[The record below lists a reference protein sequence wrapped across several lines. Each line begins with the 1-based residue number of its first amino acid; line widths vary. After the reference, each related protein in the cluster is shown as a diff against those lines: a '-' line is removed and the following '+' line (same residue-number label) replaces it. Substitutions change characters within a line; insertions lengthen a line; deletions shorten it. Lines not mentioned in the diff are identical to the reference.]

1 MLEQNKTIPNRRPGK
16 ILTVLFW
23 SLILVF
29 IFIFLT
35 VELMVSPLG
44 PLKLQQFA
52 GSLIFPFI
60 IIILILGVS
69 VFFIIAASREHL
81 EKLFKSFLILTG
93 ASAIGFSVTFLLH
106 TLVYSVFK
114 GSFWY
119 YLISG
124 HGITLD
130 IIFGILL
137 SLLFPIGFVTGIIGS
152 IALFFKRR
160 KLAGT

>member
-1 MLEQNKTIPNRRPGK
+1 MLEQNKKMLKRRPGK

-29 IFIFLT
+29 IFIFIT
-35 VELMVSPLG
+35 VELIFSPLG

-60 IIILILGVS
+60 IIILILCVS

-93 ASAIGFSVTFLLH
+93 ASAIGFSVAILLH
-106 TLVYSVFK
+106 TLIYSVFK

-137 SLLFPIGFVTGIIGS
+137 SLLFPIVFVTGVIGS
-152 IALFFKRR
+152 ITLFIKRR
-160 KLAGT
+160 KLLGS